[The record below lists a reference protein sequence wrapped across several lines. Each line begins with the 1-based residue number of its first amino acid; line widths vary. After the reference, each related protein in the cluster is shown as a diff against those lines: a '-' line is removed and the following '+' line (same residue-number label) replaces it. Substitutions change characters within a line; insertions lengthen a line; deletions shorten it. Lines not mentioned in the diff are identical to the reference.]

1 MGAKLNIQSGS
12 IYLMA
17 EDYQAYF
24 QGLEAVIVL
33 IRDQA
38 LHIMPVQQM
47 TAGGYL
53 LKMRN
58 AKGDRVVAAPD
69 VFFEHG
75 LAEWTATNLE
85 ATWSSDLGALV
96 CPLAQK

>member
-24 QGLEAVIVL
+24 KGHEAVIVL

-69 VFFEHG
+69 VFEHG

-85 ATWSSDLGALV
+85 ATWSSDLGARWYVL
-96 CPLAQK
+96 